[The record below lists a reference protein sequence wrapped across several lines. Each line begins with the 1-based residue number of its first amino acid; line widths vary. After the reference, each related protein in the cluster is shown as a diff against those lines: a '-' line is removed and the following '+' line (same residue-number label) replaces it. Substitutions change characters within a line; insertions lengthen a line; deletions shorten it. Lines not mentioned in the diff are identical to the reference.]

1 MNILVLGGTGAMGRP
16 LVQILSASNIVYV
29 TSRNERLS
37 TDNVI
42 YIKGNA
48 RNIEFLERILKERR
62 WDVVIDFMVHD
73 ETFFADAVKLLLSY
87 SNQYVFVSSA
97 RVYAENNALIS
108 EDSPRLL
115 DVSTDAVYLRTN
127 EYALA
132 KAREENILRNSGY
145 ENYTIIR
152 PSITYNTYRLQLGV
166 LEKENWLYRAI
177 HGRSIVFSD
186 DVNTK
191 ITTMTFGDDVA
202 KGIASIVGQKD
213 AIGEAFHVT
222 STQSLPWS
230 DVLNIYLDVLR
241 VHPTVKRN
249 VRVVMT
255 KKSTNFKFPGFVYQL
270 IYCRYF
276 NRSFDNAKIAHFC
289 DVNDFISPQEGLKKC
304 LIEFLNAPKFSNINW
319 AIEAVNDRVCGEH
332 TRLCEIPGFMQNLS
346 YIKHRYMPCF
356 LINLFNLITNDMR
369 KV

>member
-1 MNILVLGGTGAMGRP
+1 M
-16 LVQILSASNIVYV
+16 
-29 TSRNERLS
+29 
-37 TDNVI
+37 
-42 YIKGNA
+42 
-48 RNIEFLERILKERR
+48 
-62 WDVVIDFMVHD
+62 
-73 ETFFADAVKLLLSY
+73 
-87 SNQYVFVSSA
+87 SSA

-152 PSITYNTYRLQLGV
+152 PSITYNTYCLQVGV
-166 LEKENWLYRAI
+166 LEKNWLYRAI

-202 KGIASIVGQKD
+202 RNSINCWTKRCNRRGFSRHFYS
-213 AIGEAFHVT
+213 I
-222 STQSLPWS
+222 LPWS

-255 KKSTNFKFPGFVYQL
+255 KNLQIL
-270 IYCRYF
+270 
-276 NRSFDNAKIAHFC
+276 SFRGL
-289 DVNDFISPQEGLKKC
+289 FI
-304 LIEFLNAPKFSNINW
+304 N
-319 AIEAVNDRVCGEH
+319 
-332 TRLCEIPGFMQNLS
+332 
-346 YIKHRYMPCF
+346 
-356 LINLFNLITNDMR
+356 
-369 KV
+369 